1 MRRWGSH
8 MMLQYWLKM
17 SQQRAELSGE
27 RSHFN
32 LKSAMLW
39 PEQGLTSW
47 IWLRSSKKEP
57 FVCCDQHSL
66 SSSDPTAMV
75 PVPKLLKTTLKPPNI
90 WNFEGP
96 LISKPCWQSH
106 LQASFLRHM
115 HISWSSLR
123 LSIIQTDEELL
134 NMWRASIKVKIF
146 PVWRKKKKKK
156 KRSEH
161 SLTYTKSLAAN

>member
-39 PEQGLTSW
+39 PEQGFTSW

-90 WNFEGP
+90 WNFEGHSYLSHAGSHICKHHFWDTCTYHGLHYDCP
-96 LISKPCWQSH
+96 LSKPMRNCW
-106 LQASFLRHM
+106 
-115 HISWSSLR
+115 
-123 LSIIQTDEELL
+123 TCEELRSKL
-134 NMWRASIKVKIF
+134 RFSRF
-146 PVWRKKKKKK
+146 EEKKKKKK